1 MKNKDLSNAI
11 GNINLKYV
19 EEAENFTAKRM
30 SLTKIIS
37 LAACIAII
45 ATSIPLA
52 LVLNRE
58 DAQTDAP
65 VNTNEITTPIVVQ
78 PTDPDNTNKNPLK
91 IVYCDASLKEVFK
104 GSSLDIEIRDSS
116 EIDLDLSSKVGE
128 IEAGAEI
135 PAKLYYTIGGK
146 DLICT
151 FDTAYATKVA
161 SSTSANLKELA
172 NVARYKIESSEYD
185 FAHIEI
191 YCDTGLVKDLDLF
204 DIEKYAEVGNLT
216 ESEAKSLAGRDLSIL
231 YGESFGS
238 TYIFERAHYDT
249 NDVDIYKFNVSYRRY
264 VHGFPTDDT
273 VRVYYNMKGELV
285 RVVTSKLNTFEGV
298 ESKIDAKTIADAKE
312 EALSLIDVENEPV
325 EQMYLTMDIDGG
337 VYWHVV
343 YNRKMDHDTE
353 LIIWEYNYKF
363 Y

>member
-1 MKNKDLSNAI
+1 MKKLDFI
-11 GNINLKYV
+11 RYMGNINEKYV
-19 EEAENFTAKRM
+19 IESEKYRPVSRNWVKVTA
-30 SLTKIIS
+30 

-58 DAQTDAP
+58 DAQTNAP

-78 PTDPDNTNKNPLK
+78 PTDPDDTNKEPMK

-104 GSSLDIEIRDSS
+104 GSSLDIEVRDSS

-146 DLICT
+146 DLLCT

-312 EALSLIDVENEPV
+312 EALSLIDAENEPV